1 MNLLQIIFYFKKDNS
16 YMISLKKEKNEK
28 RYFIYKNK
36 NKNNNFYIKYN
47 NII

>member
-1 MNLLQIIFYFKKDNS
+1 
-16 YMISLKKEKNEK
+16 MISLKKEKNEK

-36 NKNNNFYIKYN
+36 NNNFYIKYN